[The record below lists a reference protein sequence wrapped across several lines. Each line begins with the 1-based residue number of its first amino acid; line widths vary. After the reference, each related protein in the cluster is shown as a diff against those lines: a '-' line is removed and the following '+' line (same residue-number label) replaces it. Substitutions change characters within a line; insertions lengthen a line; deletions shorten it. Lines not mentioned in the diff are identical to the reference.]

1 LATTALLGATAATA
15 QDASQEATQVDEIV
29 VVGSQIRGAKV
40 TAALPVTNIGE
51 EQILSSAATSGDELM
66 RSIPQMGDVTF
77 NSAYLPATSN
87 SARGDTGSVNLRNL
101 GIGNTLV
108 LLNGR
113 RVVGHPTSQANEHLV
128 PVLTYT
134 TNAIPVSGLKR
145 LEVLRDGAAAIYGAD
160 AVAGVVNTVLRD
172 DMNNWTVSAQY
183 GVAEGTDMWE
193 TN

>member
-1 LATTALLGATAATA
+1 M
-15 QDASQEATQVDEIV
+15 
-29 VVGSQIRGAKV
+29 IR
-40 TAALPVTNIGE
+40 
-51 EQILSSAATSGDELM
+51 
-66 RSIPQMGDVTF
+66 PQ
-77 NSAYLPATSN
+77 Y
-87 SARGDTGSVNLRNL
+87 NL

-128 PVLTYT
+128 PVLTYN

-172 DMNNWTVSAQY
+172 DMNSWTVSSQY
-183 GVAEGTDMWE
+183 GAAEGTGMKE
-193 TN
+193 VNFSLVFLRRVAAKRSVHRSGLLQAKTVT

>member
-1 LATTALLGATAATA
+1 MLATTALFSVATGAAAQQADPQPT
-15 QDASQEATQVDEIV
+15 EVDEIV

-40 TAALPVTNIGE
+40 TAALPVTVIGE
-51 EQILSSAATSGDELM
+51 EQNLATAASSGDELL

-77 NSAYLPATSN
+77 NSAYLPASSN

-128 PVLTYT
+128 P
-134 TNAIPVSGLKR
+134 S
-145 LEVLRDGAAAIYGAD
+145 
-160 AVAGVVNTVLRD
+160 
-172 DMNNWTVSAQY
+172 
-183 GVAEGTDMWE
+183 
-193 TN
+193 